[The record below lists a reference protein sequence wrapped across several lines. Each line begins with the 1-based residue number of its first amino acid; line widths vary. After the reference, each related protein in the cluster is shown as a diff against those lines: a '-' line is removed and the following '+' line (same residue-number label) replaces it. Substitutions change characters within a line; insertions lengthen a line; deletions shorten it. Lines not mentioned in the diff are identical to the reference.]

1 MKTGKT
7 IINIENVTKKY
18 FQKELFFKKRE
29 VVAVSH
35 FNLQIKQGEVIGLI
49 GPNGA
54 GKTTIMK
61 MIIGCIKP
69 NMGTIDVFGRRID
82 SNRLTDFREKIG
94 YLPETTI
101 LHDYFK
107 VEDLLDFYASF
118 FGLTRKQKKER
129 INILLDDV
137 GLKHKRKET
146 VKSLSIGQKRVLGL
160 AQSLINDPELLIL
173 DEPTVYLDPVVLNW
187 FRLMLIKLKGEG
199 KTILLSSHI
208 LSEVEK
214 LTDRVAIINN
224 GRLVSL
230 EVTRE
235 LIKRGSLNEEFLRL
249 IDGDKE

>member
-1 MKTGKT
+1 MEKEET

-18 FQKELFFKKRE
+18 FQEKSFFRKRA
-29 VVAVSH
+29 VVAINNL
-35 FNLQIKQGEVIGLI
+35 NLQVKQGEIFGLI

-61 MIIGCIKP
+61 MIIGYIKP
-69 NMGTIDVFGRRID
+69 DVGTIDVFGRRVD
-82 SNRLTDFREKIG
+82 SNCLTDFREKLG
-94 YLPETTI
+94 YLPETPI

-129 INILLDDV
+129 INILLDDI
-137 GLKHKRKET
+137 GLQHKRKET

-160 AQSLINDPELLIL
+160 AQSLVNDPELLIL
-173 DEPTVYLDPVVLNW
+173 DEPTVYFDPVILNW
-187 FRLMLIKLKGEG
+187 FRSMLIKLKEEG
-199 KTILLSSHI
+199 KTIFLSSHI

-224 GRLVSL
+224 GRLVAL
-230 EVTRE
+230 EVTQD
-235 LIKRGSLNEEFLRL
+235 LIKHGSLNEEFLRL
-249 IDGDKE
+249 VSRGE